1 MSIGYGDIYLG
12 HKSVFGKL
20 YRVTDPHVFLVSFAL
35 IANAET
41 ILWQYSF
48 ASGTEW
54 VNEFLKTGRENF
66 CGIDTSTTWSHWA
79 QENVLRMKSFHDA
92 L

>member
-1 MSIGYGDIYLG
+1 MQIHPSVRAEVSMWTFMSIGYGDIYLG

-48 ASGTEW
+48 ASGTE
-54 VNEFLKTGRENF
+54 
-66 CGIDTSTTWSHWA
+66 
-79 QENVLRMKSFHDA
+79 
-92 L
+92 